1 MAVFYVLPSRPLLGE
16 CLARMLR
23 PYVPGVSVSG
33 EACSDLV
40 GSLVSGSPEGD
51 ASYVIHREDIPEGN
65 DLSTSLRDGFGAEAG
80 DQVVQV
86 SIGARDAE
94 PRVQIWNLKAA

>member
-40 GSLVSGSPEGD
+40 ESLVAGSPESD
-51 ASYVIHREDIPEGN
+51 ASYVIHKEDLPEGG
-65 DLSTSLRDGFGAEAG
+65 DLNSSLRDGFGAEEG
-80 DQVVQV
+80 DQIVQV
-86 SIGARDAE
+86 SIGSRDAE
-94 PRVQIWNLKAA
+94 PRVEIWKLRAA